1 MYNNS
6 SKIKFFLLLFCHEI
20 FTTLN
25 SRDKSAIQNMTIQ
38 RGQYA
43 D

>member
-25 SRDKSAIQNMTIQ
+25 SDKSAIQNMTIQ